1 MSAVSSRVRRFGPAV
16 VVLQALPSLA
26 EGRLK
31 EDGFIFLKIGK
42 VATHPVQGEF
52 ADSVGMT
59 ERLGCHSGI
68 QTMDLV

>member
-1 MSAVSSRVRRFGPAV
+1 MRRFGPAV

-31 EDGFIFLKIGK
+31 EHERTWFHFLKIGK